1 MQEQVNIRK
10 AELTGK
16 LINFKTDESEFDV
29 SIKDAKDKLD
39 SVNKEIDGLVSEN
52 NRLGALNDENKEERN
67 TKNRNFRLPKSRI

>member
-39 SVNKEIDGLVSEN
+39 SVNKEIDELVSEN
-52 NRLGALNDENKEERN
+52 NRLMALSDENKEERN